1 MCETGTKTY
10 RNLWPDVV
18 DWDNLLL
25 AYQRCRRRKRFKP
38 PAVRFHFNWEHNLLQ
53 LQQELIDGTWTPGRY
68 YNFRIH
74 EPKPRLISAAPFRDR
89 IIHHAVVNVLEPIY
103 ERRFVFDSYACRRG
117 KGTHRAIRRAQYFLH
132 RYPYY
137 LKTDIVRFFPS
148 VDHAVLKQ
156 LLQRSIRDE
165 RLSVLL
171 DQIIDSGRDVLS
183 DEAPQH
189 WFPGDG
195 LLDVLRPKGIP
206 IGNLTSQ
213 FFANVLLDPID
224 HFLAGHPE
232 SRGCIRYADDL
243 LIFGDSKAA
252 LWHVRDALIDQLQQ
266 FRLQLHPN
274 KTHVSPSRH
283 GVKFLG
289 LKVAADTCRLT
300 QDAARHFNRKR
311 RCLQFEFANG
321 QRNLSS
327 IRESLIAWQGHV
339 DRCSDGGLQKS
350 LRRRAVFNR
359 NVCVRLHPIAS
370 AQSLFN
376 RSSPFCDF

>member
-1 MCETGTKTY
+1 MAKTY

-53 LQQELIDGTWTPGRY
+53 LQQQLTAGTWTPGRY

-89 IIHHAVVNVLEPIY
+89 IVHHAVVNILEPIY
-103 ERRFVFDSYACRRG
+103 ERRFVFDSYACRRD
-117 KGTHRAIRRAQYFLH
+117 KGTHHAIRRAQHFLR

-156 LLQRSIRDE
+156 LLRRTIRDDSLL
-165 RLSVLL
+165 RLL
-171 DQIIDSGRDVLS
+171 DQVIDSGRDVLT

-189 WFPGDG
+189 WFRGDT

-232 SRGCIRYADDL
+232 TRGCIRYADDL
-243 LIFGDSKAA
+243 LIFGDSKDA
-252 LWHVRDALIDQLQQ
+252 LWHVRDALSERLQQ
-266 FRLQLHPN
+266 LRLRLHPD
-274 KTHVSPSRH
+274 KTHINHSRR

-289 LKVAADTCRLT
+289 LQVNSDTCRLT
-300 QDAARHFNRKR
+300 QDAARRFNQKR
-311 RCLQFEFANG
+311 RRLQFEFATG
-321 QRNLSS
+321 QRVLSS
-327 IRESLIAWQGHV
+327 VRESLIAWQAHV
-339 DRCSDGGLQKS
+339 ARCCDKGLQQY
-350 LRRRAVFNR
+350 LRRRAVFTRATCGNPHE
-359 NVCVRLHPIAS
+359 LIDSELFAE
-370 AQSLFN
+370 QS
-376 RSSPFCDF
+376 